1 MPFNIFAQTGAKIR
15 LLRKQQGL
23 SYRVMEDKSN
33 VSRSYLLDMEKG
45 QVNPTLGK
53 LDDIARALGVT
64 VSELTRPDRPDLF

>member
-1 MPFNIFAQTGAKIR
+1 
-15 LLRKQQGL
+15 
-23 SYRVMEDKSN
+23 